1 MQVPPVGLGR
11 GLVGH
16 GLAGQGSSFVRLLK
30 REERAGSWAGGQEQA
45 CQALLAV
52 QGEHSPE
59 LPGGPGP
66 STPTSPRHPLPSLWV
81 PRASGLTW
89 PKRLAPGGD
98 SQPRIP
104 SPGWCPSPAL
114 MSAGL
119 AAFQLIFF
127 CPMLCLPSG
136 LLRGL
141 GRGGHSPQ
149 GQTGACTLAPVPVSP
164 CPEVLSCSV
173 TPHTHARPR
182 CSPSL
187 AAHNGSRSLAVGTG
201 DTVPPQLT
209 VPPVLSPCSTCGPG
223 GQWQCEDH
231 ACLMDG
237 ELIDAI
243 NRGNYG

>member
-1 MQVPPVGLGR
+1 M
-11 GLVGH
+11 GH
-16 GLAGQGSSFVRLLK
+16 WLAGQGSGFVWLLK

-59 LPGGPGP
+59 LAGGPGP
-66 STPTSPRHPLPSLWV
+66 STPTSPRHPLPLLWV
-81 PRASGLTW
+81 PQDSGLTW
-89 PKRLAPGGD
+89 PKRLAGGGQPAPNPLPGLV
-98 SQPRIP
+98 SKPR
-104 SPGWCPSPAL
+104 SDVCRPGCF
-114 MSAGL
+114 SAD
-119 AAFQLIFF
+119 FFF

-149 GQTGACTLAPVPVSP
+149 GHTGACTLAPVPVSP

-173 TPHTHARPR
+173 TPPTHARPR

-187 AAHNGSRSLAVGTG
+187 AARNGSRSLAVGAG
-201 DTVPPQLT
+201 DAVPPQLT
-209 VPPVLSPCSTCGPG
+209 VPLVLSPCSTCGPG

-237 ELIDAI
+237 ELIDAV